1 MVIAYVE
8 TVAEVKDFAVVCI
21 VLLLQLQPSQFLYY
35 SNVVLYILV
44 VSFVVTPFYITNARL
59 TEDCGV
65 YGSPRLRTHD
75 RRTDFYPC
83 HTSSLEH

>member
-44 VSFVVTPFYITNARL
+44 VPFVVTLF
-59 TEDCGV
+59 
-65 YGSPRLRTHD
+65 
-75 RRTDFYPC
+75 
-83 HTSSLEH
+83 